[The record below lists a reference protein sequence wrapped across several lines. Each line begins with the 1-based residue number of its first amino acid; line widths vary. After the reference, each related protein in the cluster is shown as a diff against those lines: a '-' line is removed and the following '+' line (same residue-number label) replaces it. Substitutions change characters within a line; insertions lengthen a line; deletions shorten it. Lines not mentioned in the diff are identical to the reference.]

1 MSRLEAENLRVQ
13 AKNYTAAENKAE
25 LESGA
30 LQMDTNAEEELSII
44 EEQRTIAATVA
55 VAGFADAKKA
65 KASLTIPNTVKSS
78 DNTVWNVVKIKDKAF
93 AKNNK
98 ITKVTVGSKVT
109 SIGKQAFSKCKKLK
123 TINLKKASK
132 ITSIGKK
139 AFEKISAKAKF
150 TVPAKKLGKYKTMLK
165 KAGMPKKETVKK

>member
-1 MSRLEAENLRVQ
+1 MSNQNQNQNNSRNQ
-13 AKNYTAAENKAE
+13 NQNQNGGNNGTAAIKAF
-25 LESGA
+25 ESKNLKYEVLDA
-30 LQMDTNAEEELSII
+30 SKK
-44 EEQRTIAATVA
+44 TVA

-123 TINLKKASK
+123 TINLKN
-132 ITSIGKK
+132 GR
-139 AFEKISAKAKF
+139 
-150 TVPAKKLGKYKTMLK
+150 YR
-165 KAGMPKKETVKK
+165 